1 MTHPFAKIFER
12 ALKKSSPEEN
22 FITVEAGKIL
32 EKGYSPAEIYMVL
45 KKLQGSL
52 IADED
57 AAMVEE
63 AIEELNEYF
72 EDVRTN

>member
-1 MTHPFAKIFER
+1 MAHPFAKIFER

-22 FITVEAGKIL
+22 FITVEAEKIL
-32 EKGYSPAEIYMVL
+32 EKGYSPAEIYAVL

-72 EDVRTN
+72 EDVRTS